1 MKKCISIYLYLLFLI
16 NLEKLKAKT
25 LVKSISNDTKEIK
38 IKLIGKMNLK
48 FTPFFL
54 GIKIPLR
61 TMYITNNANTLALV
75 I

>member
-1 MKKCISIYLYLLFLI
+1 MKKYIFIYFLM
-16 NLEKLKAKT
+16 NLEKPKARA
-25 LVKSISNDTKEIK
+25 LVKSIRNDIKEIT

-61 TMYITNNANTLALV
+61 TM
-75 I
+75 